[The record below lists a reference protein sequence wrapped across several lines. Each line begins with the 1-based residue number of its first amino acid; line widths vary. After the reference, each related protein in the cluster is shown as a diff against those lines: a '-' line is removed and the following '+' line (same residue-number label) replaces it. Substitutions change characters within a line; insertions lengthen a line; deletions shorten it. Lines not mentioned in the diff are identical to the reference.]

1 MPAAIGRLPRIAR
14 LMALAIKF
22 DGMLREGVATDYADV
37 ARLGLV
43 TVGLRPT
50 LYLIQLIAR
59 IVSRRLGEVSQA
71 LERVTEEAHWPHTLD
86 YIQLDIARG
95 RFRCRTWATPGNRMP
110 ARLRGPRRCRR
121 AARSVRAARELWV
134 GQSRAR
140 LEDHRTTGPH
150 PVLYERRPGW
160 QQRRYRTSL
169 PRSRGATP
177 GSRPLRLAPE
187 AGTDWAGGGKR
198 VRCARP
204 APWVPPYRSTAS
216 P

>member
-71 LERVTEEAHWPHTLD
+71 LERVTES
-86 YIQLDIARG
+86 
-95 RFRCRTWATPGNRMP
+95 
-110 ARLRGPRRCRR
+110 PRK
-121 AARSVRAARELWV
+121 
-134 GQSRAR
+134 
-140 LEDHRTTGPH
+140 
-150 PVLYERRPGW
+150 
-160 QQRRYRTSL
+160 RTS
-169 PRSRGATP
+169 RI
-177 GSRPLRLAPE
+177 RLIISN
-187 AGTDWAGGGKR
+187 WI
-198 VRCARP
+198 
-204 APWVPPYRSTAS
+204 
-216 P
+216 